1 MNGNP
6 YNQFRQ
12 QQQPPIIV
20 PPPRRRRRRMRWEII
35 LVPIL
40 LITVLWLIFS
50 VNISEVW
57 NDFLDAINIR
67 DKASFSRI
75 AMIGIACC
83 IVCFI
88 ARTLR
93 DSNSDDE

>member
-1 MNGNP
+1 MNENP

-12 QQQPPIIV
+12 QQPPIIV
-20 PPPRRRRRRMRWEII
+20 QPPRRRRRRVRWEII

-50 VNISEVW
+50 VNISEIW
-57 NDFLDAINIR
+57 WEFLDAINIH
-67 DKASFSRI
+67 DKQSFTKI
-75 AMIGIACC
+75 AMVGIACC

-88 ARTLR
+88 ARVLR